1 MRKATLLLLCVVCLV
16 IIGCTTAQVQQSAS
30 APETEIQEGCNL
42 ITLYWN
48 GNSDLST
55 CDVWMWWDGKDGSGY
70 PFEPCE
76 YGGKCSVNVP
86 EDIAEVGFIVRT
98 DCSDPGQNFWGTANK
113 DWAEDRVAVM
123 TDHETVIYLKAGQSE
138 QYRSSDGGKT
148 LEQIRFFNLA
158 GIISKNQIRYFLA
171 PGTDDVM
178 SSLKVTDQNGREIA
192 ISGLSDVWLNGTSGV
207 ITLAEDLDIA
217 SQYNVYI
224 EGYGSKAALPTE
236 IFDSE
241 DFIANYTYD
250 GDDLG
255 AVIMGDKTQFK
266 VWAPTASAVV
276 LNLFEAGDGGSAFA
290 SVAMERQDKGVW
302 CITYP
307 CTSGTY
313 YTYSV
318 TTASGTQEAVDPY
331 AFAAGVNGDRGMVI
345 DLDSTDPEGF
355 DKDSFVSLASYSDAA
370 IWEVHVRDFSNKLA
384 ASQYKGKYLAFT
396 ETGLVNS
403 SGMAVGVD
411 YLKQLGIS
419 HVHLQPVYDFAT
431 VDETRLDE
439 PQFNWGYDP
448 KNYNVPEGSYSTDPY
463 HGEVRVN
470 EFKQMV
476 QALHNEGIGVVMDV
490 VYNHTYD
497 INSNLSK
504 IVPYYY
510 YRYTSSGA
518 PSNGSGCG
526 NETASERAM
535 YRKYMVDSIVHWL
548 TEYHLDGFRFDL
560 MAIHDIETMAQIEA
574 AVHKINPSAL
584 IYGEGWTGGTVQI
597 AGSEQASQ
605 ANIAKITA
613 TPGAAGSIAVFNDSI
628 RDGLKGSVFA
638 VNTRGYINGSPS
650 ADTANKIAFGLRGGV
665 KTTGTNWS
673 VKNSMVI
680 NYMSSHDNH
689 TLWDKLS
696 GSNPN
701 ATKEEL
707 LAMQRLG
714 ATTMMIAKGTP
725 FMLAGEELLRTKGG
739 DGNSYK
745 SSDEVNNIDWEVL
758 KEGSD
763 EAQMAAF
770 YAELIAMRDEYS
782 FLHEADVSYKVL
794 NDFVLEVTYRIH
806 GNIKAIAV
814 INPQVSEIQYTLQGG
829 DWKLVLRDNE
839 FLHEGSTVSGTQSVA
854 GKSILFVDR

>member
-1 MRKATLLLLCVVCLV
+1 
-16 IIGCTTAQVQQSAS
+16 
-30 APETEIQEGCNL
+30 
-42 ITLYWN
+42 
-48 GNSDLST
+48 
-55 CDVWMWWDGKDGSGY
+55 
-70 PFEPCE
+70 
-76 YGGKCSVNVP
+76 
-86 EDIAEVGFIVRT
+86 
-98 DCSDPGQNFWGTANK
+98 
-113 DWAEDRVAVM
+113 
-123 TDHETVIYLKAGQSE
+123 
-138 QYRSSDGGKT
+138 
-148 LEQIRFFNLA
+148 
-158 GIISKNQIRYFLA
+158 
-171 PGTDDVM
+171 
-178 SSLKVTDQNGREIA
+178 
-192 ISGLSDVWLNGTSGV
+192 
-207 ITLAEDLDIA
+207 
-217 SQYNVYI
+217 
-224 EGYGSKAALPTE
+224 
-236 IFDSE
+236 
-241 DFIANYTYD
+241 
-250 GDDLG
+250 
-255 AVIMGDKTQFK
+255 
-266 VWAPTASAVV
+266 
-276 LNLFEAGDGGSAFA
+276 
-290 SVAMERQDKGVW
+290 MERQDKGVW

-370 IWEVHVRDFSNKLA
+370 IWEVHVRDFSNNLA

-411 YLKQLGIS
+411 YLKQLGIT

-431 VDETRLDE
+431 VDESRLDE

-745 SSDEVNNIDWEVL
+745 SSDDVNNIDWEVL

-770 YAELIAMRDEYS
+770 YAELIAMRDEYP